1 MARQPNVLLMLDK
14 DDITNVCGK
23 ITTTQLRDELKISM
37 HQLKNFLDFEK
48 LYKGKYILVE
58 DE

>member
-1 MARQPNVLLMLDK
+1 MRNYLMLDK
-14 DDITNVCGK
+14 DDVTVSHGSISK
-23 ITTTQLRDELKISM
+23 KELLKEMTINELNSM
-37 HQLKNFLDFEK
+37 LNNFK